1 MRSVAEA
8 PWERCNHKRTMAS
21 MISNSEELAA
31 GCSQNRKKSWYQQ
44 DVEVLPSEK
53 MAVGL

>member
-1 MRSVAEA
+1 
-8 PWERCNHKRTMAS
+8 MAS